1 MRKKGVEYLNIIT
14 IYKDLVLLMKF
25 FGKYRIF
32 VSFSVTKINKVY
44 VQIMVV
50 MSDLFPN
57 ERDHTIVFVFFLYLP
72 VCQVGPRFSMF
83 FKAKYKT

>member
-1 MRKKGVEYLNIIT
+1 
-14 IYKDLVLLMKF
+14 MKF

-57 ERDHTIVFVFFLYLP
+57 ERDHTIVFVFFCICLFVRWGLGSP
-72 VCQVGPRFSMF
+72 CFSKQNIKHKM
-83 FKAKYKT
+83 YKIKDCK